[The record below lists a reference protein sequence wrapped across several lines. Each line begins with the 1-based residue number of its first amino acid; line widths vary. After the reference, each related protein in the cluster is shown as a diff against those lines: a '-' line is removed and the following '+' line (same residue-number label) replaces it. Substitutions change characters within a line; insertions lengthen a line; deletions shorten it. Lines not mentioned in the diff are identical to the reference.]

1 MFVTSTGFLG
11 LAPYGAR
18 EGDVVFVVR
27 GIDVPLVLR
36 ADGDDK
42 ASYELIGDCY
52 VQGVMEGEA
61 LEMRELVA
69 LEVIV
74 R

>member
-1 MFVTSTGFLG
+1 MMVTSTGFVG
-11 LAPYGAR
+11 LAPHGTR

-36 ADGDDK
+36 ANGDDE
-42 ASYELIGDCY
+42 ASYELVGEGY

-61 LEMRELVA
+61 LLMRELVA
-69 LEVIV
+69 LEVVV